1 MDFFWAIGV
10 PKNIKKFS
18 KNIDKTPYIR
28 VAQKIYNFAQG
39 VSPMPLFFTPPVF
52 IIMSWNI
59 AGRK

>member
-39 VSPMPLFFTPPVF
+39 VANHTFFFTHPVF
-52 IIMSWNI
+52 IITSWNI